1 MPLTL
6 LLLVGCAAGFEFEV
20 WLELE
25 AEELVAWLAL
35 EDEALVAWLVT
46 LEDAAPVA
54 GWAGLA
60 GVTGSVGS
68 SFVARNMSASS
79 CIEPIAKSKA
89 IISLPSL

>member
-6 LLLVGCAAGFEFEV
+6 LLLVGCAAGFAFEV

-35 EDEALVAWLVT
+35 EDAV
-46 LEDAAPVA
+46 PVA

-68 SFVARNMSASS
+68 SFVARYMWAPTF
-79 CIEPIAKSKA
+79 IDLPEKAKAKVIAPW
-89 IISLPSL
+89 PSL